1 MLRPEPNTVTSIADK
16 SPWEQLVLS
25 TLDKQ
30 SHAKSMSQRVSY
42 STLTDLIKVDIV
54 LSMNREAQAGLVL
67 FFFIGMNWVLRKF
80 HCYQIN
86 NEGLSSLWEIFTA
99 SSCPGDKFIVEC
111 CPAVVDQGHSSFS
124 FPVRLQKAVLE
135 LSWKVQDRYNLLLG
149 EPALFWDTFFN
160 LRGEQKSFYKWGEG
174 ITLLKMTMIQV
185 QK

>member
-67 FFFIGMNWVLRKF
+67 FFHR
-80 HCYQIN
+80 
-86 NEGLSSLWEIFTA
+86 
-99 SSCPGDKFIVEC
+99 D
-111 CPAVVDQGHSSFS
+111 
-124 FPVRLQKAVLE
+124 E
-135 LSWKVQDRYNLLLG
+135 LS
-149 EPALFWDTFFN
+149 P
-160 LRGEQKSFYKWGEG
+160 
-174 ITLLKMTMIQV
+174 
-185 QK
+185 